1 MVTNTPDIKFAI
13 LATDVVI
20 FTVNERGLNVLLTYA
35 KSGPFSGMPTLPG
48 GLIKPKEKVRDAVS
62 RFISQV
68 LTTKENYREQLF
80 TFGNPGRD
88 PGGRVVSVTYLAL
101 ISWRKAKKATKKG
114 AFWKEV
120 ETLPHLGYDHGEVLE
135 MAQERLSGKIAYTN
149 IVYGLMPEEFTLTE
163 LQSTYEKILKKTLDK
178 RNFRKKIHS
187 LRMLKKL
194 PKLRKN
200 EAARPAQLY
209 KFKSDKLEKVDVL

>member
-1 MVTNTPDIKFAI
+1 MVKSNPDIKFAI

-20 FTVNERGLNVLLTYA
+20 LTVNENSLNVLLTTA
-35 KSGPFSGMPTLPG
+35 KTGPFSGMPTLPG
-48 GLIKPKEKVRDAVS
+48 GLIKPEEKIRDAVS
-62 RFISQV
+62 RLISEV
-68 LTTKENYREQLF
+68 LSVEESYREQLF

-101 ISWRKAKKATKKG
+101 VPWNMAKKAVKKG

-120 ETLPHLGYDHGEVLE
+120 GTLPKLGYDHDDVLE
-135 MAQERLSGKIAYTN
+135 MAIDRLSGKIGYTN

-163 LQSTYEKILKKTLDK
+163 LQSTYETILGKKLDK
-178 RNFRKKIHS
+178 RNFRKKVHS
-187 LRMLKKL
+187 LKMVEKL
-194 PKLRKN
+194 PKVRKN

-209 KFKSDKLEKVDVL
+209 KFISNKLEKVDIL